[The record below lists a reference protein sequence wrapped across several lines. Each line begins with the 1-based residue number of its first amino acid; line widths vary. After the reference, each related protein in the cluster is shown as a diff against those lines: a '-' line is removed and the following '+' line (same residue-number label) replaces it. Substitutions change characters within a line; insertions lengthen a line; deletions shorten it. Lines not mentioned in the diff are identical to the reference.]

1 MKKVSMYQL
10 KQGLASVIAEAE
22 NGEQV
27 VITRHNQPVARLIQT
42 ETQHL
47 HRGSH
52 FGKAKL
58 RAALHGITGG
68 RYLALLQ
75 EDRQGAGAPPQPES

>member
-1 MKKVSMYQL
+1 MKKVSIYQL

-22 NGEQV
+22 NGEQI
-27 VITRHNQPVARLIQT
+27 VITRHNQPVARLIQS

-58 RAALHGITGG
+58 RPALSGITRG
-68 RYLALLQ
+68 RYLALLR
-75 EDRQGAGAPPQPES
+75 EDRLGEGAPRRPRS